1 MSEQARTDRP
11 TRSDPAR
18 RRREWGWWLA
28 ATALV
33 VAIGGI
39 GCNPI
44 QMANFMLMPFASTNC
59 PPNCS
64 LDVPGKES
72 KVVLIVKHE
81 NGDLDLTFKDAP
93 DVIARRLVTLL
104 EQRYKE
110 NGDKIKIVPVSKVQS
125 YLAKNR
131 DLAAL
136 SPQEIGKHFEADY
149 VVCLSL
155 EPMTLYEHGSHGHL
169 YHGNVEIHIAV
180 TDINEDGGGL
190 KYDDMYTCTYPR
202 RGPEDASSMSP
213 AMFRLR
219 FLDRVAKDLVPYF
232 AACPSKDKLDS
243 D

>member
-11 TRSDPAR
+11 TRNAPAR

-28 ATALV
+28 ALALLV
-33 VAIGGI
+33 TVGGI

-59 PPNCS
+59 PPNCP

-104 EQRYKE
+104 EQRYPQWPGLNLTCELREGIVKHE
-110 NGDKIKIVPVSKVQS
+110 TEYDVSDAREYDADK
-125 YLAKNR
+125 R
-131 DLAAL
+131 
-136 SPQEIGKHFEADY
+136 
-149 VVCLSL
+149 
-155 EPMTLYEHGSHGHL
+155 GHL